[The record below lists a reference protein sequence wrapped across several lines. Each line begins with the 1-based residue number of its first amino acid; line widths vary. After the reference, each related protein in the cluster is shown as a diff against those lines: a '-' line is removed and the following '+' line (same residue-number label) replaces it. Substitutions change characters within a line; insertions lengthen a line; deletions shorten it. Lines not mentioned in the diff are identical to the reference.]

1 MRTLTVIVRRII
13 FGATGLCLTA
23 LPAAAQLY
31 SYHAAMYTE
40 GNIFFYGEADNDE
53 FAHAVAT
60 GDFNGDGADDLAT
73 GVPYDDNAGALY
85 PSSGIVIVR
94 YGVPGVGLKEGLA
107 TTVLTQF
114 VGGSPDPPGNNDYFG
129 WSLASGDFNGDG
141 YDDLAVGVVG
151 EESTGR
157 AGAVQVYRGSA
168 AGIDLN
174 GVQFFTQETPGISGE
189 SENVDYFGFSLAA
202 GNFDD
207 DAFDDLAISVIWEDS
222 DFDIHN
228 GRVIALYGSGT
239 GLSASRAQSFDQDT
253 SGMDGSCEDYDIF
266 GSTMAVGDFN
276 GDGRDDLVVGVPGEN
291 DGGGGIQVIFG
302 SLSGLTTTGNNL
314 WTQDDPGVPDT
325 NETGDHLSVGLAVGD
340 FNGDGYDDIAA
351 GARYED
357 LDLSGTVSNAGA
369 VTLFFGSSAGISGSN
384 SSMWTA
390 SGAGLDPS
398 ETGDEWGR
406 TLAAGDFD
414 HDGYADLAIG
424 APYETLASGPRT
436 GQVTILRGSSG
447 GLTSTGGQLWHQDF
461 LGVPDS
467 NEQGDEFARALAVGD
482 FDGNGHA
489 DLVIGA
495 PRESTTHYGNG
506 AEWVLYGFIFGDGFE
521 TGNTGQWEATQS
533 SILRNTNHVGAATAA
548 KLGTSASQYGLSVSL
563 VNGATNSVYVMA
575 GPARGFN
582 NDTALTGTFFIDPQG
597 LTMSTTT
604 GLNSFQTIAFNDGV
618 GAGSKTRLVFSLV
631 RATADGWFINVSHW
645 NDNTASFQFSGGGF
659 LACAASPCGNPADWH
674 NNRIDFEWTR
684 GNPGHLTMWRTR
696 YVGGAPDAS
705 GKVQMFSVDLPGM
718 QNAVVNNVFAGM
730 FSGQDAGTF
739 GSLYLD
745 EFSFSR

>member
-1 MRTLTVIVRRII
+1 MHIAHAPAVRRVVFLAAI
-13 FGATGLCLTA
+13 LCLGS

-31 SYHAAMYTE
+31 SYHSTLYTE
-40 GNIFFYGEADNDE
+40 GNLFFYGQADDDE
-53 FAHAVAT
+53 FAHATTT

-73 GVPYDDNAGALY
+73 GIPYDDNAGGLY
-85 PSSGIVIVR
+85 PDSGTVVVR
-94 YGVPGVGLKEGLA
+94 YGVLGSGLKAGLA
-107 TTVLTQF
+107 TTVLTQAG
-114 VGGSPDPPGNNDYFG
+114 GGSPDPPANDDYFG
-129 WSLASGDFNGDG
+129 WSLTSGDFNGDG

-151 EESTGR
+151 EASTGR

-168 AGIDLN
+168 TGIDFN
-174 GVQFFTQETPGISGE
+174 GQQFFTQETPGISGE

-207 DAFDDLAISVIWEDS
+207 DAFDDLAISVIWEGS
-222 DFDIHN
+222 DFDIRN

-239 GLSASRAQSFDQDT
+239 GLSAARAQSFDQDT

-291 DGGGGIQVIFG
+291 DGGGGIQVILG

-314 WTQDDPGVPDT
+314 WTQDDPGVPDS

-340 FNGDGYDDIAA
+340 FTGDGYDDIAA

-357 LDLSGTVSNAGA
+357 LDLGGPVSNAGA

-398 ETGDEWGR
+398 EAGDEWGHV
-406 TLAAGDFD
+406 LAAGDFD

-424 APYETLASGPRT
+424 APYETLGSGPRT
-436 GQVTILRGSSG
+436 GQVTILRGFSG
-447 GLTSTGGQLWHQDF
+447 GVTPTGGQLWHQDSV
-461 LGVPDS
+461 GVPDS
-467 NEQGDEFARALAVGD
+467 NEQGDEFARELAAGD
-482 FDGNGHA
+482 FDGNGHT

-495 PRESTTHYGNG
+495 PRESTTAYGNG
-506 AEWVLYGFIFGDGFE
+506 AEWVLYGFVFGDGLE
-521 TGNTGQWEATQS
+521 TGNTSQWQSTQS
-533 SILRNTNHVGAATAA
+533 SVVRNTNHVAVGTAA
-548 KLGTSASQYGLSVSL
+548 KLGTAASQYGLRVSL
-563 VNGATNSVYVMA
+563 HDGAGNSTYVMA

-582 NDTALTGTFFIDPQG
+582 NDTRLEGTFFIDPQN
-597 LTMSTTT
+597 LTMSTTA
-604 GLNSFQTIAFNDGV
+604 GLNSFQTLAFNDGV
-618 GAGSKTRLVFSLV
+618 GAGSLTRLIFSLN
-631 RATADGWFINVSHW
+631 RSAGGWFINVSHW
-645 NDNTASFQFSGGGF
+645 NENTASLQFAGGGF
-659 LACAASPCGNPADWH
+659 FALANDPNWH
-674 NNRIDFEWTR
+674 NNRIDFEWRR
-684 GNPGHLTMWRTR
+684 GNPGRLTMWRTR
-696 YVGGAPDAS
+696 YLGGAPDAS
-705 GKVQMFSVDLPGM
+705 GKIEMFSIDLPGM
-718 QNAVVNNVFAGM
+718 QSAVLNHVFAGM

-739 GSLYLD
+739 GALYLD